1 VAHGS
6 AVGRELTEF
15 LVAEGIAV
23 ADAGDFVAEL
33 LRDYPL
39 VRRAGVP
46 EIAVR
51 LGDLGV
57 SPPVRA
63 REVTL
68 ALLAFE
74 WRGRLSYEQTLD
86 LLGREFAASDALAA
100 ALCASG
106 LRRRLESVPAPSER
120 EGARGRLARLALA
133 WLAGR

>member
-1 VAHGS
+1 MAHGS
-6 AVGRELTEF
+6 AVGRELTQF
-15 LVAEGIAV
+15 LAAEGI

-46 EIAVR
+46 VIAAR
-51 LGDLGV
+51 LVDLGV

-74 WRGRLSYEQTLD
+74 WLGRLSYEQTLD

-100 ALCASG
+100 ALSASG
-106 LRRRLESVPAPSER
+106 LRRRLQGVLASPER
-120 EGARGRLARLALA
+120 EGARGRLARLAVA
-133 WLAGR
+133 WLGGR